1 MKNILYVICCLFIIR
16 IEAQTQNVYSNIPS
30 TGMSCMSKWM
40 LQTSKG
46 YAEKPLKQTNSIHQP
61 LLEKPAGVTAIN
73 SSVTVNWQKFTGSHN
88 IYGVLNSG
96 SKPLQYHPL
105 LNIVSFI
112 HTKNIT
118 YTSSPGNGRGD
129 VVAMI
134 SGNWGTTWDS
144 TCIWND
150 TTKRAV
156 YPQGGIYN
164 PPGNTSSV
172 NAYVVGTGATIYSN
186 TISGNFYASKQI
198 GFGNYTNAASTV
210 SNATQFFSNVTPP
223 SFGKHDLSSHSFYV
237 TDDGTA
243 HSLANIV
250 NDVNATTNPA
260 YGITGAMLVMGSFS
274 GGTFNW
280 SGTTFTP
287 NVVTRT
293 DGSLQMANKPIM
305 AWDNNGI
312 IGYVVIIGS
321 LQSNLGSNKG
331 WQPIVYKTTNSGV
344 SWSLVPF
351 IDFNHQFFISLKNSL
366 KATATNTSLVIP
378 HFNIKEGID
387 ATVDMNGNLHIA
399 STVVGTVSNH
409 NDSLDYTY
417 LFKAQGY
424 QWPHSPGARPYIYD
438 FVTNGSQWTYAKID
452 SLSTEIPGIF
462 PTDSGYVEN
471 PWNLTSGTKKVASG
485 ARVQLSRND
494 NGTVIV
500 YTYAES
506 DTNFTNNGWKWN
518 QLPNI
523 KARTYLV
530 YANNIL
536 QSEIN
541 ITKYPISAGPNN
553 PNVNSRAMFHYAAP
567 LTGSVSGTG
576 GFAPG
581 NCYTQSEYV
590 KLSLA
595 VTVSNSSP
603 YDQDQKSDHWFSKV
617 NLTFSG
623 NSGFGNSF
631 PPFGYPVTDLK
642 TSANDINEINIYPNP
657 TSDIITANFNSQ
669 NFEKIILQ
677 ITNSLGQLI
686 KTGEA
691 GTENNS
697 VQVSVKD
704 LPNGVYV
711 LSVINDVTN
720 KSIVSKRF
728 VVAR

>member
-1 MKNILYVICCLFIIR
+1 MKNILYVIFCCLFITR
-16 IEAQTQNVYSNIPS
+16 IETQAQNVYSNIPS
-30 TGMSCMSKWM
+30 TGMSCISKWM
-40 LQTSKG
+40 LQTSTG
-46 YAEKPLKQTNSIHQP
+46 YAAKPLKQTNSIQQP
-61 LLEKPAGVTAIN
+61 LLEKPAGVSAIN
-73 SSVTVNWQKFTGSHN
+73 SSITVSWQKFTGSHN

-112 HTKNIT
+112 HTKNTT

-134 SGNWGTTWDS
+134 SGNWGATWDS

-164 PPGNTSSV
+164 PPGNTNSV

-280 SGTTFTP
+280 SGNTFTP
-287 NVVTRT
+287 NIVTRT

-471 PWNLTSGTKKVASG
+471 PWDTVAGGRKVASG
-485 ARVQLSRND
+485 TRIQLSRSAD
-494 NGTVIV
+494 GQVVI

-506 DTNFTNNGWKWN
+506 DTSFTNNSYKWN
-518 QLPNI
+518 TIPNI
-523 KARTYLV
+523 KVKAYI
-530 YANNIL
+530 ASSNNL
-536 QSEIN
+536 LKDEVN
-541 ITKYPISAGPNN
+541 ITKYPASTGVNN
-553 PNVNSRAMFHYAAP
+553 PYVNSRAMFHFCAP
-567 LTGSVSGTG
+567 VTGTASGSGVGGAIPQCVVPNESVT
-576 GFAPG
+576 FTLP
-581 NCYTQSEYV
+581 
-590 KLSLA
+590 
-595 VTVSNSSP
+595 VTVSNSNP
-603 YDQDQKSDHWFSKV
+603 YSQNSITDHWFTKV
-617 NLTFSG
+617 KVSFSG
-623 NSGFGNSF
+623 NMGLNSF
-631 PPFGYPVTDLK
+631 PPFGYPVTDLQ
-642 TSANDINEINIYPNP
+642 TSANNINGINIYPNP
-657 TSDIITANFNSQ
+657 TSDIITANFNSE
-669 NFEKIILQ
+669 NVTLQ
-677 ITNSLGQLI
+677 ITNCLGQVI
-686 KTGEA
+686 ITEEA
-691 GTENNS
+691 DSGNNS
-697 VQVSVKD
+697 AQLSVKD

-711 LSVINDVTN
+711 LSVIYGDTN
-720 KSIVSKRF
+720 KQTISKRF